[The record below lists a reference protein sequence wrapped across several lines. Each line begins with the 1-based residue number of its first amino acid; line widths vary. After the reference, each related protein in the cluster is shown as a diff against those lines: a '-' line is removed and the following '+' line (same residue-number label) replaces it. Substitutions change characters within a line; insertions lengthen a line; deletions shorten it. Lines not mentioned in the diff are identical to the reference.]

1 MVRPTKLLLPLAL
14 TLLLSAAFVP
24 PAGAEMTV
32 SFGVFFDGL
41 APYGAWTD
49 HPRLGMVWSPDVAPG
64 WRPYSDGRWAFAAD
78 EGWTWLGDEPWAWA
92 PYHYGNWMFD
102 PVAGWLW
109 VPGYDEWAPA
119 VVDWRVTDDW
129 IGWAPRPLS
138 ASWIVG
144 PRLLPV
150 HYTFVER
157 RYFGEPL
164 LTRYIVPIDRN
175 VALFSLARPVRVVDV
190 DWIEAAGPRIQRVRL
205 RDVTT
210 PRELRA
216 GWKGSEVPFF
226 RPQIRGGLGPPA
238 GRRLA
243 KIERL
248 QGRGRRAL
256 VEPSKGRGKS
266 ELRAAS
272 RGRDRVVVAPGESGR
287 PRAKVAKAGRR
298 IDRGPKVERSTPRR
312 VREIRADR
320 PGRSRDVLERR
331 SRGRAESRVG
341 ARDVERRPAVKRSP
355 QRNAREQRATG
366 RTRGGGGGGQKID
379 RGPQRQRQHGAQRGG
394 GKKGGGKP
402 PG

>member
-1 MVRPTKLLLPLAL
+1 MVKRTKFLLPFTL
-14 TLLLSAAFVP
+14 TLLLAAALAP
-24 PAGAEMTV
+24 PAGAKATV

-49 HPRLGMVWSPDVAPG
+49 HSRLGLVWSPDVAPG
-64 WRPYSDGRWAFAAD
+64 WRPYSDGRWAFAAG

-102 PVAGWLW
+102 PVLGWLW
-109 VPGYDEWAPA
+109 VPGYDAWAPA

-129 IGWAPRPLS
+129 IGWAPRPLR

-157 RYFGEPL
+157 RFFAEPI
-164 LTRYIVPIDRN
+164 LTRYIVPVGRN
-175 VALFSLARPVRVVDV
+175 VEFLRLARPVRVVDV
-190 DWIEAAGPRIQRVRL
+190 DWIERAGPRRIERVRL
-205 RDVTT
+205 RDLTA
-210 PRELRA
+210 PRALRA
-216 GWKGSEVPFF
+216 GWKGGEVPLF
-226 RPQIRGGLGPPA
+226 RPQLDRRGGIGPPA

-256 VEPSKGRGKS
+256 VAPPSGRGRS

-272 RGRDRVVVAPGESGR
+272 RARDRVVVT
-287 PRAKVAKAGRR
+287 PRA
-298 IDRGPKVERSTPRR
+298 E
-312 VREIRADR
+312 R
-320 PGRSRDVLERR
+320 PGRGRDTLERR
-331 SRGRAESRVG
+331 SRGEAEHRVG

-355 QRNAREQRATG
+355 PRNAREQRATG
-366 RTRGGGGGGQKID
+366 RTRGGGREGGRHLD
-379 RGPQRQRQHGAQRGG
+379 RGPQRQRQQGAQRGGHGGGQQRGG

-402 PG
+402 PEARRGG